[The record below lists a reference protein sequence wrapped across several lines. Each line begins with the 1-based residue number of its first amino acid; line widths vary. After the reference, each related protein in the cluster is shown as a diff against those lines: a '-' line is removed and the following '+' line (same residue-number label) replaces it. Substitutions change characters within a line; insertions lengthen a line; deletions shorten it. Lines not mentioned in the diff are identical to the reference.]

1 MAPKKDAKKKGDE
14 DVATHGMKGVYKNK
28 GMFRARIWDKV
39 SEVYL
44 GHFEDA
50 EGAARAYDKAAINL
64 RGWDVAIHNVLNC
77 DQDSYKDEL
86 EKILEVDFQTLVM
99 SLRESGSKEEGLK

>member
-1 MAPKKDAKKKGDE
+1 MAPKKDAKKKD
-14 DVATHGMKGVYKNK
+14 DDAPTHGMKGVYKNK

-39 SEVYL
+39 AEVYL

-50 EGAARAYDKAAINL
+50 ETAARAYDKAAINL
-64 RGWDVAIHNVLNC
+64 RGWDSAIQNVLNC
-77 DQDSYKDEL
+77 NPESYKEEL